1 MKNRNGTKLYIHTL
15 LIITGAGAS
24 HDVADHREINVRS
37 EFQPPLTN
45 YLFTG
50 GGGQLIGSVNRF
62 LIANPIA
69 AQVGKDWR
77 ISRHSL
83 EEYLLD
89 LKNSKSLMLRKRYW
103 SVPIYLHD
111 LFLSISNSY
120 INSASPGVPS
130 NYSSL
135 ITAIAKNGNYGQ
147 IIWLNLNY
155 DLLADSA
162 IKASTNNELKTF
174 DDYMNLETPDKIK
187 IKYTK
192 PHGSADWFK
201 RDKAEIPWYDIRH
214 GNVPDDFEMLL
225 SEEIYTENMAH
236 VGGLTNKETH
246 RYPAILAPLG
256 KHEYLCKDHIG
267 IITNELKLIK
277 SLSLLCIGFSAL
289 DQDILDLIKD
299 NVKHIG
305 KFKVVNKNY
314 EEAKKAYLNIVRHY
328 GNINVA
334 MEQAIFNAGFTE
346 FIKEGL
352 DEWLS

>member
-1 MKNRNGTKLYIHTL
+1 MNTL

-24 HDVADHREINVRS
+24 HDVADHREINVHS

-50 GGGQLIGSVNRF
+50 GVGQLIGSVNQH

-77 ISRHSL
+77 RSKYPL
-83 EEYLLD
+83 EEYLAD
-89 LKNSKSLMLRKRYW
+89 LKNSRSLMLRKRYW
-103 SVPIYLHD
+103 AIPIYLHE
-111 LFLSISNSY
+111 LFLRISNSY
-120 INSASPGVPS
+120 INSASPGIPS

-135 ITAIAKNGNYGQ
+135 ITAIAKNATYGQ
-147 IIWLNLNY
+147 VIWINLNY
-155 DLLADSA
+155 DLLADFA
-162 IKASTNNELKTF
+162 IKESTNNELKTF
-174 DDYMNLETPDKIK
+174 NDYMNLETPDKIK

-192 PHGSADWFK
+192 PHGSVDWF
-201 RDKAEIPWYDIRH
+201 RRNKASIPWQEIK
-214 GNVPDDFEMLL
+214 GGKAPDDFEKLI
-225 SEEIYTENMAH
+225 SGEIYTEYMAH
-236 VGGLTNKETH
+236 TGGLTDKYVH

-256 KHEYLCKDHIG
+256 KYEYVYKNHIEV
-267 IITNELKLIK
+267 ITNELKLIK

-314 EEAKKAYLNIVRHY
+314 DEAKKAHLNIVRHY
-328 GNINVA
+328 GNISVA
-334 MEQAIFNAGFTE
+334 TEQAIFNAGFTE
-346 FIKEGL
+346 FTKEGL
-352 DEWLS
+352 DEWL